1 MFAVCTIPAL
11 SATKLQFIEAVNC
24 KYPASVSVV
33 ITMYPGE
40 ETRRP
45 RPALLK
51 EDVAY
56 LLEKTTFDEY
66 DVREWFREFIKVQY
80 STVQYS
86 TVQYDV
92 REWLREFI
100 KARQTLTRKLA
111 FTYFHC
117 RTVRTECS
125 PRRRYFAL
133 VDYDYKSFLA
143 ITFETLLNCNN
154 IEFLIKLFTITVSS
168 GHPDL
173 QHPRNDLYRRPRE

>member
-86 TVQYDV
+86 TVQYSTV
-92 REWLREFI
+92 QYSTTRE
-100 KARQTLTRKLA
+100 
-111 FTYFHC
+111 
-117 RTVRTECS
+117 
-125 PRRRYFAL
+125 
-133 VDYDYKSFLA
+133 
-143 ITFETLLNCNN
+143 
-154 IEFLIKLFTITVSS
+154 S
-168 GHPDL
+168 G
-173 QHPRNDLYRRPRE
+173 

>member
-1 MFAVCTIPAL
+1 MTLWVLFAVCTIPAL

-66 DVREWFREFIKVQY
+66 DVREWFREFIK
-80 STVQYS
+80 T
-86 TVQYDV
+86 
-92 REWLREFI
+92 
-100 KARQTLTRKLA
+100 RQTPSRTFEFRYM
-111 FTYFHC
+111 YFHS
-117 RTVRTECS
+117 RTVRTGCS
-125 PRRRYFAL
+125 PRRRYFAM
-133 VDYDYKSFLA
+133 VDNMT
-143 ITFETLLNCNN
+143 ILLLLSNQIIYNYFF
-154 IEFLIKLFTITVSS
+154 IRPSRSTV
-168 GHPDL
+168 P
-173 QHPRNDLYRRPRE
+173 

>member
-1 MFAVCTIPAL
+1 MLFAVCTIPAL

-24 KYPASVSVV
+24 EYPASVSVV

-40 ETRRP
+40 EPRRP

-86 TVQYDV
+86 TV
-92 REWLREFI
+92 REFI
-100 KARQTLTRKLA
+100 KARQTHTRTLA

-117 RTVRTECS
+117 RTVRTGCS
-125 PRRRYFAL
+125 PRRRYFAM
-133 VDYDYKSFLA
+133 VDYDDTINHFLQSR
-143 ITFETLLNCNN
+143 LKLN
-154 IEFLIKLFTITVSS
+154 
-168 GHPDL
+168 
-173 QHPRNDLYRRPRE
+173 

>member
-40 ETRRP
+40 EPRRP

-66 DVREWFREFIKVQY
+66 DVREWFREFIK
-80 STVQYS
+80 
-86 TVQYDV
+86 
-92 REWLREFI
+92 
-100 KARQTLTRKLA
+100 ARQTLTRTLA

-117 RTVRTECS
+117 RTVQTECS
-125 PRRRYFAL
+125 PRRRYFAM
-133 VDYDYKSFLA
+133 VDYDDTINHFLQSR
-143 ITFETLLNCNN
+143 LKLN
-154 IEFLIKLFTITVSS
+154 
-168 GHPDL
+168 
-173 QHPRNDLYRRPRE
+173 